1 MLAPASARPRAMPS
15 PMPPLPPVTIA
26 TLPRRSNRLDV
37 MLCIPWFLLLVALP
51 DQHQPEA
58 CHGGAIAGPLQLVDH
73 EARSWPGDRAR
84 ALSDP
89 EQPDDEGKQ
98 ACYQQKS
105 AHAFLPMGLLLSQ
118 PTA

>member
-1 MLAPASARPRAMPS
+1 MSCLHY
-15 PMPPLPPVTIA
+15 LF
-26 TLPRRSNRLDV
+26 L
-37 MLCIPWFLLLVALP
+37 PWFLLLVALP

-58 CHGGAIAGPLQLVDH
+58 GHGGAIAGPLQLVDH
-73 EARSWPGDRAR
+73 EARSRPGDRSR

-105 AHAFLPMGLLLSQ
+105 AHAFLPVGLLLSWLPHKPLQ
-118 PTA
+118 RPRKLMLTVAGFGLD